1 LANKF
6 DRDNYPAQEPYQL
19 QLGDRWVWKREDL
32 SDDYP
37 TNAYALSYE
46 FNIVDGSTHTNFTIS
61 ATEVSDVYYVEV
73 GSSTTANYTKGN
85 YQWFAY
91 ITRSSDSERIMIDDG
106 FLEVID
112 NYATTTSDIRSHAK
126 VVLDAIEAVIENRA
140 TIDQQSMSIA
150 GRSLSRMSIDDLLN
164 FRNQYKNEYLREL
177 KKARVKNGSSSGSV
191 IRVKF

>member
-1 LANKF
+1 M
-6 DRDNYPAQEPYQL
+6 E
-19 QLGDRWVWKREDL
+19 REDL
-32 SDDYP
+32 SDDY
-37 TNAYALSYE
+37 TSAYALSYE

-91 ITRSSDSERIMIDDG
+91 ITRSADSERIMIDDG

-177 KKARVKNGSSSGSV
+177 KKARVKNGSSSGS
-191 IRVKF
+191 IIKVKF

>member
-1 LANKF
+1 
-6 DRDNYPAQEPYQL
+6 
-19 QLGDRWVWKREDL
+19 
-32 SDDYP
+32 
-37 TNAYALSYE
+37 
-46 FNIVDGSTHTNFTIS
+46 
-61 ATEVSDVYYVEV
+61 
-73 GSSTTANYTKGN
+73 
-85 YQWFAY
+85 
-91 ITRSSDSERIMIDDG
+91 MIDDG